1 MQWISLA
8 LSLCQ
13 RPSIL
18 TGKKS
23 CYQSDLMGE
32 RGVKMAFLSIT
43 WDGTRS
49 IIPPLPASVCVC
61 VCQERD
67 EERRRQLR
75 ERARQLIAE
84 ARSGVKMAELPLY
97 TDSTSIACSAAGNN
111 LKGRSKTAGGECRG
125 AFIGRTLTMH
135 KHMHAHFLISK
146 RTHMQIYMSSLWNTT
161 NISSVPKHTEMPM
174 KTCSQGYIPC
184 FGGSLKAASHP

>member
-1 MQWISLA
+1 MHTFLSLPLVDAHKTLLNIQSGQKYDTSKYRWFIMSGPIQNQWQINHAVNLSRSLH
-8 LSLCQ
+8 LCQ

-49 IIPPLPASVCVC
+49 ITPPSLCFCVC

-125 AFIGRTLTMH
+125 AFIGRT
-135 KHMHAHFLISK
+135 
-146 RTHMQIYMSSLWNTT
+146 RTYTHN
-161 NISSVPKHTEMPM
+161 
-174 KTCSQGYIPC
+174 
-184 FGGSLKAASHP
+184 A

>member
-1 MQWISLA
+1 MTLQQISQVYYVWTYTESMTNKPCSES
-8 LSLCQ
+8 LSHSL
-13 RPSIL
+13 SS
-18 TGKKS
+18 KKKC

-49 IIPPLPASVCVC
+49 ITPPFPLPMSVC

-125 AFIGRTLTMH
+125 AFIGRT
-135 KHMHAHFLISK
+135 
-146 RTHMQIYMSSLWNTT
+146 RTYTHN
-161 NISSVPKHTEMPM
+161 
-174 KTCSQGYIPC
+174 
-184 FGGSLKAASHP
+184 A